1 VGGGET
7 AAPGSHTS
15 FVVTATTAAVA
26 AAVLVVLVVIGEVD
40 PGAGAMLAV
49 LFLAVGAALLGWR
62 RALHALS
69 VLESVHDERLEEV
82 ESDLESKLYEQQQAL
97 ERERKAYRAEHDW
110 NRELRRKI
118 VDLEHAQGA
127 LGDLDDVRALILH
140 VALDLLDAEKGLLLA
155 RKDLDGDGDL
165 DLAASEGFTNDPE
178 HSRIAQRFAR
188 EVIASDETV
197 REDEVSSDGT
207 PADREIDNLVAIPI
221 YVRDRFNGVLVA
233 CNKAGGFHD
242 YDDQVLLA
250 LGDHAGAVLHNT
262 HLHGVLRGSYLTTVA
277 MLADAVQAK
286 DPFLRGHS
294 DEVAKLLAAVADRL
308 GMSKECREQLI
319 FGSLLHDVGK
329 IGISERILLKP
340 GSLTPEER
348 DVVEMHPRI
357 GFRLVQQVPALRP
370 IALGV
375 LHHHERW
382 DGAGYPS
389 GLSREEIPLEARLIA
404 VADAFDAM
412 TSERPYRSR
421 LTVEEA
427 CEELERCA
435 GAQFD
440 PEIVRLFVREVR
452 RAPSITAELEHQE
465 TVRDLELTGREDE
478 PVLGFG
484 SFILV
489 DNLTLLY
496 SHRHLHDV
504 ARVEAARAAERRK
517 PFALLLVKLLELDR
531 TNRELGYAA
540 GDAVI
545 QRVARVV
552 EQMGHRCGGTAA
564 RLGGVCIAL
573 LVPAVSEE
581 LVPRLSAELERDL
594 AGERVRV
601 VTSVWREGES
611 GEDVIDR
618 ALGRL
623 TAAVR
628 A

>member
-1 VGGGET
+1 MGGGET

-69 VLESVHDERLEEV
+69 VLQTVQDERLEEV
-82 ESDLESKLYEQQQAL
+82 ESDLESRLYEQQQAL

-250 LGDHAGAVLHNT
+250 L
-262 HLHGVLRGSYLTTVA
+262 
-277 MLADAVQAK
+277 
-286 DPFLRGHS
+286 
-294 DEVAKLLAAVADRL
+294 
-308 GMSKECREQLI
+308 
-319 FGSLLHDVGK
+319 
-329 IGISERILLKP
+329 
-340 GSLTPEER
+340 
-348 DVVEMHPRI
+348 
-357 GFRLVQQVPALRP
+357 
-370 IALGV
+370 
-375 LHHHERW
+375 
-382 DGAGYPS
+382 
-389 GLSREEIPLEARLIA
+389 
-404 VADAFDAM
+404 
-412 TSERPYRSR
+412 
-421 LTVEEA
+421 
-427 CEELERCA
+427 
-435 GAQFD
+435 
-440 PEIVRLFVREVR
+440 
-452 RAPSITAELEHQE
+452 
-465 TVRDLELTGREDE
+465 
-478 PVLGFG
+478 
-484 SFILV
+484 
-489 DNLTLLY
+489 
-496 SHRHLHDV
+496 
-504 ARVEAARAAERRK
+504 
-517 PFALLLVKLLELDR
+517 
-531 TNRELGYAA
+531 
-540 GDAVI
+540 
-545 QRVARVV
+545 
-552 EQMGHRCGGTAA
+552 
-564 RLGGVCIAL
+564 
-573 LVPAVSEE
+573 
-581 LVPRLSAELERDL
+581 
-594 AGERVRV
+594 
-601 VTSVWREGES
+601 
-611 GEDVIDR
+611 
-618 ALGRL
+618 
-623 TAAVR
+623 
-628 A
+628 